1 MQHLN
6 GMELVAL
13 SIEFE
18 QSRSRKEFV
27 AYLKE
32 EYMEIALVVSG
43 LLLAF
48 DYVVKLSSQKGGT
61 KPP

>member
-13 SIEFE
+13 SVHVD
-18 QSRSRKEFV
+18 QNRARKEFIV
-27 AYLKE
+27 YLKD
-32 EYMEIALVVSG
+32 EYMEVALAVSG

-48 DYVVKLSSQKGGT
+48 DYLVKLF
-61 KPP
+61 

>member
-18 QSRSRKEFV
+18 QSRARKEFV

-32 EYMEIALVVSG
+32 EYMELVLVMTG

-48 DYVVKLSSQKGGT
+48 DYVVNLF
-61 KPP
+61 

>member
-13 SIEFE
+13 SIHVD
-18 QSRSRKEFV
+18 QNRARREFV

-32 EYMEIALVVSG
+32 EYMEIALVISG

-48 DYVVKLSSQKGGT
+48 DYLVKLF
-61 KPP
+61 